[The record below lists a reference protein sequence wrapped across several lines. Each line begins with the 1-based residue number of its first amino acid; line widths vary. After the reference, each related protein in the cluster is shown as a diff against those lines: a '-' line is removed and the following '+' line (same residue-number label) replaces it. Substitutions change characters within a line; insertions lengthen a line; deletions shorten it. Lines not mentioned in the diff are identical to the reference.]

1 MLLTLKQP
9 GCSRHG
15 ISLPPPLLEKNMDI
29 NLTPG
34 TREAL
39 VNMITTA
46 INEDRYPH
54 ADYHEL
60 QQLCEYWEKSLL
72 APPATSTS
80 GATRINSARMDR
92 NPAPCIFCS
101 SKHLKVICSY
111 IEVIVAII
119 PDHPFQCE
127 PIQGYDNLCKRCQKK
142 GYGECPTSPPL
153 ATTRQVIAITFI
165 SQISW

>member
-1 MLLTLKQP
+1 
-9 GCSRHG
+9 
-15 ISLPPPLLEKNMDI
+15 MDI
-29 NLTPG
+29 NLTTG

-46 INEDRYPH
+46 INEDRYPD
-54 ADYHEL
+54 ANYPEL

-72 APPATSTS
+72 ASPTSTS
-80 GATRINSARMDR
+80 GATRISTRMDR

-101 SKHLKVICSY
+101 SKHLKVICSH

-127 PIQGYDNLCKRCQKK
+127 LIQGRDNLCKRCQKK